1 MAELRVNKVASG
13 VASKLAKI
21 RVVRKLI
28 ARQLTVLNQ
37 KRRQEIKDAFNSRAG
52 IKEYNEKNKTNFSL
66 SKVPKELRPRKTR
79 ALRKKITKA

>member
-1 MAELRVNKVASG
+1 MASG

>member
-1 MAELRVNKVASG
+1 MNKVASG

-37 KRRQEIKDAFNSRAG
+37 KRRQEIKDAFATRAG
-52 IKEYNEKNKTNFSL
+52 IKEYNE
-66 SKVPKELRPRKTR
+66 
-79 ALRKKITKA
+79 